1 MKKSI
6 LSSALSSAL
15 LVAAATPM
23 VFSAAATAELSGN
36 IGVFSKYMLRG
47 LTENED
53 VAVQGGLDYA
63 HETGFYAGWWASNLG
78 YGDPDKGKGF
88 EHDFYL
94 GYNGAV
100 DTFSYGIGLFQ
111 YLYMDVSDSDLTEI
125 ALNVGFDAG
134 EAGSFGLAT
143 QVLLN
148 DGAWGNSGDTYLS
161 ASYEKALP
169 KDFTLGATLGYYFYD
184 DSFSEYGVET
194 VKDSSFRHLDIGL
207 SHPIGKTGAD
217 MALTYVLGGK
227 DRMDTDIDDSF
238 VLSVSYAFD
247 I

>member
-6 LSSALSSAL
+6 LPSAL
-15 LVAAATPM
+15 LVAAVAPM
-23 VFSAAATAELSGN
+23 AFSIPAYAELSGN

-53 VAVQGGLDYA
+53 VTVQGGLDYA
-63 HETGFYAGWWASNLG
+63 HASGFYAGWWASNLG
-78 YGDPDKGKGF
+78 YGTDGNGF

-94 GYNGAV
+94 GYAGAM
-100 DTFSYGIGLFQ
+100 DQFSYDVGLIQ
-111 YLYMDVSDSDLTEI
+111 YIYMDVDDSDLAE
-125 ALNVGFDAG
+125 AKLSVGFDAG

-143 QVLLN
+143 NILLK
-148 DGAWGNSGDTYLS
+148 DGAWGNSGDTYLY

-184 DSFSEYGVET
+184 DSVSDYGVVTTE
-194 VKDSSFRHLDIGL
+194 DGAFRHLDIGL

-217 MALTYVLGGK
+217 MALTYVVGGK
-227 DRMDTDIDDSF
+227 DRTDTDIDDSF
-238 VLSVSYAFD
+238 VLSVSYGFD